1 MYYQSLRLILIYSWC
16 ILLTTMLV
24 SITYN
29 SNMRLPTLCSFGV
42 SSSPPTMTSN
52 LQPMQ
57 LPEFNCRPMAIRAKT
72 KNSSQVLKAW
82 NSENI
87 IIYFLFLEVG
97 SRGNLLFKSKVSQD
111 EKVSISVC
119 LCQHVPPP
127 KAAHAYRIFYFEG
140 WY

>member
-16 ILLTTMLV
+16 ILLTIMLV

-29 SNMRLPTLCSFGV
+29 SNMRLPTLCSFGA
-42 SSSPPTMTSN
+42 SSSPPTMTSISHPFN
-52 LQPMQ
+52 TRIQLQANGHQ
-57 LPEFNCRPMAIRAKT
+57 SKNKEQFTGSQSLEFWKHNNILSIFRGGVTGELVI
-72 KNSSQVLKAW
+72 QVK
-82 NSENI
+82 
-87 IIYFLFLEVG
+87 
-97 SRGNLLFKSKVSQD
+97 RVSQD